1 MAILRTT
8 ATWDPKDLAEY
19 LATVRCG
26 GTPFLDRGTWSLG
39 SDNNVWMRP
48 DGDDGKTYV
57 LSSRNYEGS
66 VRYTA
71 FLAFI
76 ASTIGTVEMENRRRK
91 EQLDKFV
98 VNDKTLG
105 QHCAVCEDRREVN
118 LTHGAAIGGGHPDD
132 VPCPGCALTEC
143 LAALQARVPRSVDP
157 APSSHPDDIPYTVST
172 MIYTVDEKF
181 NLLEFVKSLHPH
193 WTASQVHL
201 IGTAQKLEIY
211 AFKNVW
217 SRMVPVVEHTWP
229 TVSTEEPK

>member
-26 GTPFLDRGTWSLG
+26 GTPFLDRGIWSLG

-57 LSSRNYEGS
+57 LTSRNYEGS

-76 ASTIGTVEMENRRRK
+76 ASTIGTVEMDNRRRK

-98 VNDKTLG
+98 VNGKTLG
-105 QHCAVCEDRREVN
+105 EFCDVCEDRREVN
-118 LTHGAAIGGGHPDD
+118 LTHDKAIELVSELEQAAATAMQRTLSLQHLVDMNQPHAHEAAQSLKADADLMEARSAVYRMIRDYD
-132 VPCPGCALTEC
+132 
-143 LAALQARVPRSVDP
+143 LAIR
-157 APSSHPDDIPYTVST
+157 
-172 MIYTVDEKF
+172 K
-181 NLLEFVKSLHPH
+181 
-193 WTASQVHL
+193 
-201 IGTAQKLEIY
+201 
-211 AFKNVW
+211 
-217 SRMVPVVEHTWP
+217 
-229 TVSTEEPK
+229 

>member
-57 LSSRNYEGS
+57 LTSRNYEGS

-76 ASTIGTVEMENRRRK
+76 ASTIGTVEMDNRRRK

-118 LTHGAAIGGGHPDD
+118 LTHGARCGAHMAADVDGGAEVTHDEAIE
-132 VPCPGCALTEC
+132 L
-143 LAALQARVPRSVDP
+143 
-157 APSSHPDDIPYTVST
+157 VS
-172 MIYTVDEKF
+172 
-181 NLLEFVKSLHPH
+181 
-193 WTASQVHL
+193 
-201 IGTAQKLEIY
+201 KLEQAAANAMQRTLSLQRLVDMNQPHAREAAQSAEADATLRAARSAVYKMIRDY
-211 AFKNVW
+211 DRAIRK
-217 SRMVPVVEHTWP
+217 
-229 TVSTEEPK
+229 